1 MLIEKLVHTD
11 KYAGRADI
19 INGIEDFETYCEY
32 SEEWHTYTLNGV
44 IIPSVTRMLDDGS
57 FNNID
62 EDILIAAQKRG
73 TVIHEEC
80 EVWLKTGEIGFTDEL
95 QGFIDIYEHNQ
106 ELFSQANL
114 MDIKTGSSINNKKF
128 YGQMRM
134 YANAVYYLTE
144 QEINDFYIIWLP
156 KNKNCRLVKLWKDK
170 TKIRSKTVYKC
181 K

>member
-44 IIPSVTRMLDDGS
+44 ILPSVTRMLDDGS

-73 TVIHEEC
+73 TVIHSEC
-80 EVWLKTGEIGFTDEL
+80 QDWLESGEIGFTDEL
-95 QGFIDIYEHNQ
+95 QGFIDIYEHNK
-106 ELFSQANL
+106 ELFSQANI
-114 MDIKTGSSINNKKF
+114 MDIKSGGLYTKKV
-128 YGQMRM
+128 YGQLRM
-134 YANAVYYLTE
+134 YANAIYYLTQ
-144 QEINDFYIIWLP
+144 QEINDFYVIHLP
-156 KNKNCRLVKLWKDK
+156 KNKNYRLVKIWKDGQ
-170 TKIRSKTVYKC
+170 KIRSKTIYKVV
-181 K
+181 